1 MRQGISQGR
10 FLFVVP
16 PLTGHVNPAL
26 GIARALAERG
36 HDVAWAGSERLLRP
50 MLGPDATVYQ
60 TGMRPFRGQGD
71 LGAAAVKSL
80 WEAFAVP
87 LARFTRPAVE
97 KAVRQYRPDVILA
110 DQHAFAGPIVAH
122 RNGLPWASLA
132 PSSLELARPY
142 RALPKVDAWMRA
154 QLEALWAEA
163 GLPPGEFC
171 DLRFSP
177 YLVIAFTTPALTGT
191 ADFPE
196 HFALVGPAITSRP
209 APSFPWERLDP
220 GRRHVLVTVG
230 TVAIDISDDFYAR
243 AVEALQPVADRV
255 QGIMVTLPAA
265 LPDPPENI
273 IVTERVPLLTL
284 LPQLDVV
291 VCHAGLSTVCET
303 LAYGVPLVVAPVGRD
318 QPITA
323 AQVEA
328 AGAGVRVKYGRVRPD
343 QLRAAI
349 MTVLGDPAYRAAAAR
364 LRDSF
369 TAAGGAP
376 AAAQRLEQLAGH
388 SRSAVGS

>member
-1 MRQGISQGR
+1 MSR
-10 FLFVVP
+10 FLLVVP
-16 PLTGHVNPAL
+16 PLAGHVNPAFGIGAALTEL
-26 GIARALAERG
+26 GHE
-36 HDVAWAGSERLLRP
+36 VAWTGSERLLRP

-80 WEAFAVP
+80 WEEFAIP
-87 LARFTRPAVE
+87 LARFTLAAVD
-97 KAVRQYRPDVILA
+97 KAVTQYRPDVILA
-110 DQHAFAGPIVAH
+110 DQHAFAGPLAAH
-122 RNGLPWASLA
+122 RHGLPWASLA
-132 PSSLELARPY
+132 PSSLELSRPY

-154 QLEALWAEA
+154 QMEALWAWA
-163 GLPPGEFC
+163 GLPAAEFR

-177 YLVIAFTTPALTGT
+177 YLVLAFTTTALTGT

-196 HFALVGPAITSRP
+196 HFALVGPAIADRP
-209 APSFPWERLDP
+209 EPDFPWERLDP
-220 GRRHVLVTVG
+220 GRQHVLVTVG

-243 AVEALQPVADRV
+243 AVQALRPVADRL
-255 QGIMVTLPAA
+255 QGIMVTLPDA

-273 IVTERVPLLTL
+273 IVTTRVPLLKL

-303 LAYGVPLVVAPVGRD
+303 LTHGVPLVVAPVGRD
-318 QPITA
+318 QPVTA
-323 AQVEA
+323 AQVVA

-349 MTVLGDPAYRAAAAR
+349 TTVLGDPAYRAAARR

-369 TAAGGAP
+369 AAAGGAR
-376 AAAQRLEQLAGH
+376 AAARRLERLA
-388 SRSAVGS
+388 RQPVGAPD